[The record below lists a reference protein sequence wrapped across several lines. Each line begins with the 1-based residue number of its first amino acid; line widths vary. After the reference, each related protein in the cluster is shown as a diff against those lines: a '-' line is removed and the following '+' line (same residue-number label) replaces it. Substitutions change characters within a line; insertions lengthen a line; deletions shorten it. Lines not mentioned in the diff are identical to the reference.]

1 MPRKLLLLCI
11 LAAVCLSAYAA
22 EQLPIEVSSPH
33 FILVTDAG
41 EKQARHVLDNFERM
55 RWMFQTLFPK
65 ANVDPS
71 APIIV
76 FAAKNKKEFQSLE
89 PAEYLAKGQLN
100 LAGYFLTSTEKN
112 FILLRLDPDFEHPF
126 ATVYHEY
133 THLQFRDAGSWM
145 PLWLN
150 EGIAEFFQNTDFHD
164 KQVILGQP
172 SGEDILYLRQNR
184 IIPLDVLFRVDHNS
198 PYYHEENKGSVFY
211 SESWAL
217 THYLQVSDRE
227 KQTHRLT
234 DYMIRM
240 SQHADPVTAAQE
252 VFGDLKLL
260 QKQLGFYIQQQQYKE
275 FILSSVTAPIDS
287 ALYKVRVLTQ
297 PEYDADRADF
307 LAYVGRTQE
316 ARTLLDSVMKADLKN
331 AQSRETMGYLE
342 FRAGNHEAARKW
354 FGEAVELNSQSYLA
368 SYYFGT
374 MSMSASAT
382 GSEAGQDPPIEASLR
397 NAIRINPG
405 FAPAY
410 DQLAGWYMMKHD
422 KLDQALGLEQ
432 KAVQLDR
439 SNINYRINIAN
450 LLMMSDKFDAAEQ
463 VLNAAQKLAKS
474 QGDSAMIASRLQQLN
489 SIQKMRAGAADSSPN
504 SSIVTFDTVNEPS
517 GGGQVQTSLKVVADD
532 PAPKH
537 PTEPPTGPKHTVLG
551 IIDAVQCSYPSY
563 MELQVKVNGKP
574 VTLYTNDFS
583 HLELSALGFTPKST
597 MDPCHELDGMKA
609 KAVYA
614 ESSDKSI
621 DGQLISVELHK

>member
-1 MPRKLLLLCI
+1 MPRKLLLLYI

-22 EQLPIEVSSPH
+22 EQPPIEVSSPH
-33 FILVTDAG
+33 FTLVTDAG

-65 ANVDPS
+65 TNVDPS

-76 FAAKNKKEFQSLE
+76 FAARNKKEFQAPE
-89 PAEYLAKGQLN
+89 PAEYLVKGQLN

-112 FILLRLDPDFEHPF
+112 LILLRLDPEFEHPF

-133 THLQFRDAGSWM
+133 THLQFRDAGAWM

-164 KQVILGQP
+164 KEVILGQP
-172 SGEDILYLRQNR
+172 SADDILYLRQNQT
-184 IIPLDVLFRVDHNS
+184 IPLDVLFRVDHNS

-217 THYLQVSDRE
+217 THYIQVTDRE
-227 KQTHRLT
+227 NKTHRLD
-234 DYMIRM
+234 DYMIGM
-240 SQHADPVTAAQE
+240 SRHEDPVTAAQKA
-252 VFGDLKLL
+252 FGDLKQL
-260 QKQLGFYIQQQQYKE
+260 QKQLGSYIQQQQYKQ
-275 FILSSVTAPIDS
+275 FVLSSAAAPIDPAS
-287 ALYKVRVLTQ
+287 YKVRVLTQ

-316 ARTLLDSVMKADLKN
+316 ARTLLDSVMKAAPKN

-342 FRAGNHEAARKW
+342 FRAGDREAARKW

-368 SYYFGT
+368 SYYFAS
-374 MSMSASAT
+374 MSMSSAD
-382 GSEAGQDPPIEASLR
+382 AAQDQRIELSLR
-397 NAIRINPG
+397 NSIRLNPS

-422 KLDQALGLEQ
+422 KRDEALGLEQ

-439 SNINYRINIAN
+439 SNISYRINTAN
-450 LLMMSDKFDAAEQ
+450 LLMMSDKFDTADQ
-463 VLNAAQKLAKS
+463 VLIAAQKLARSS
-474 QGDSAMIASRLQQLN
+474 QDSTMIANRRQELA
-489 SIQKMRAGAADSSPN
+489 SIQKMRSTASDSSPN

-517 GGGQVQTSLKVVADD
+517 GGGQVQTSLKVIADD
-532 PAPKH
+532 PTPKH
-537 PTEPPTGPKHTVLG
+537 PIEPPTGSKHTALGVL
-551 IIDAVQCSYPSY
+551 DAVQCSYPSY
-563 MELQVKVNGKP
+563 MELQVKVTGKLRP
-574 VTLYTNDFS
+574 VTLYTNNFS
-583 HLELSALGFTPKST
+583 KLDLSALGFTPKST
-597 MDPCHELDGMKA
+597 MDPCHELGGMKA
-609 KAVYA
+609 KVVYA
-614 ESSDKSI
+614 ESSDKTI
-621 DGQLISVELHK
+621 DGQLVSIELHK

>member
-1 MPRKLLLLCI
+1 MLRKLPLLCI
-11 LAAVCLSAYAA
+11 LAAACSCLYAA
-22 EQLPIEVSSPH
+22 EQPPIEVSSPH
-33 FILVTDAG
+33 FTLVTDTG
-41 EKQARHVLDNFERM
+41 EKQARHILDNFERM

-76 FAAKNKKEFQSLE
+76 FAAKNKKEFQALE

-112 FILLRLDPDFEHPF
+112 LILLRLDPDFEHPF

-133 THLQFRDAGSWM
+133 THLQFRDTGSWM

-164 KQVILGQP
+164 KEVILGQP
-172 SGEDILYLRQNR
+172 SADDILYLRQNQ
-184 IIPLDVLFRVDHNS
+184 IIPLDVLFRVDHSS

-217 THYLQVSDRE
+217 THYIQVTDRE
-227 KQTHRLT
+227 KQTHHLS

-240 SQHADPVTAAQE
+240 SQHEDPVVAAQE
-252 VFGDLKLL
+252 SFGDLKQL
-260 QKQLGFYIQQQQYKE
+260 QRQLSSYIQQQQYKQ
-275 FILSSVTAPIDS
+275 FVLSSAAAPIDPAS
-287 ALYKVRVLTQ
+287 YKVRVITQ

-316 ARTLLDSVMKADLKN
+316 ARTLLDSVMKADPKN

-342 FRAGNHEAARKW
+342 FRAGNREDARKW

-368 SYYFGT
+368 SYYFAS
-374 MSMSASAT
+374 MSMSVNTSGADA
-382 GSEAGQDPPIEASLR
+382 AQDTRIESSLR
-397 NAIRINPG
+397 NSIRLNPG

-422 KLDQALGLEQ
+422 KLDEAFALEQ
-432 KAVQLDR
+432 KAITLDR
-439 SNINYRINIAN
+439 SNIGYRLNTAS
-450 LLMMSDKFDAAEQ
+450 LLMMSDKFDTADQ
-463 VLNAAQKLAKS
+463 VLIAAQKLAKS
-474 QGDSAMIASRLQQLN
+474 PQDASMIASRRQELA
-489 SIQKMRAGAADSSPN
+489 SVQKMRFSVADSN
-504 SSIVTFDTVNEPS
+504 SSIVTFDTANGPA
-517 GGGQVQTSLKVVADD
+517 GNVQTEVKMVADD
-532 PAPKH
+532 PVPRH
-537 PTEPPTGPKHTVLG
+537 PVEPATGPKHTALGVL
-551 IIDAVQCSYPSY
+551 DAVQCSYPSY
-563 MELQVKVNGKP
+563 MELQVKVTGKPKP
-574 VTLYTNDFS
+574 VTLYTNNFS
-583 HLELSALGFTPKST
+583 KLDLSALGFTPKST
-597 MDPCHELDGMKA
+597 MAPCHDLGGMKA
-609 KAVYA
+609 KVVYA
-614 ESSDKSI
+614 ESSDKTI